1 MLNKKTELSFKMQRR
16 CTCKGYLLS
25 SLATCQTTTE
35 LLSRTSMLVP
45 TDVIPTKLYHQRK
58 TGKGTSNVMCRM
70 CGKSPESVR
79 HVLAGCGTLISGVT

>member
-45 TDVIPTKLYHQRK
+45 TDVTNQIIPPKEDWERNFKCHVP
-58 TGKGTSNVMCRM
+58 NVR
-70 CGKSPESVR
+70 
-79 HVLAGCGTLISGVT
+79 